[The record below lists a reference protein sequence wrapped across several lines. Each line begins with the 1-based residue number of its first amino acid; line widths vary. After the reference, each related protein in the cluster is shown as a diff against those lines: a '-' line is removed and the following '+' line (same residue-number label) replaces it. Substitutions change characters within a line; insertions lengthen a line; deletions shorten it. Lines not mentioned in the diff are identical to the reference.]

1 MPCLLCSPGLGSTD
15 KKQRRL
21 VPREQSQRGKRRD
34 APRHPILPPL
44 SACWNGSPPPVSP
57 TPGRLWASSSST
69 LTPSQWPER
78 GPCDITSPSDPVSWS
93 NASDPQRATSAAD
106 SAHHVDAEVVLVFAA
121 VCVLRLCLYVFF
133 PERPGQRAPGQGALR
148 RALPDQAQPARARP
162 GLAGEQVALAL
173 FCRLAV
179 RDTEVSR

>member
-1 MPCLLCSPGLGSTD
+1 MSALLTRSGFNRQKTAKARAKGAESEGQAKRRSAPSHPPASQCLL
-15 KKQRRL
+15 
-21 VPREQSQRGKRRD
+21 EW
-34 APRHPILPPL
+34 LPP
-44 SACWNGSPPPVSP
+44 PPPVSP